1 MMATPNRNAANR
13 DEAKGAAHW
22 ALRLDEC
29 PILPPAEEAAFQL
42 WLAADPAHA
51 EELAAFQATLGDGA
65 LLAAMARFTPP
76 QREQTPSRRA
86 LLGGGI
92 AAALAVT
99 LATPLLLDRL
109 GGGRAEDTPI
119 RVPAGGSQRLDL
131 ADGSRL
137 TINGGTDLLT
147 SPDSRQVTLL
157 RGETYLEVAAAEGA
171 PFLIDCAAAR
181 IQSAVGA
188 FNLDVGSGL
197 TEISVYE
204 GTATVTAGSA
214 SLKLARGDRASLEGG
229 RLSGPTRF
237 DPLAGDFRNGWL
249 VTQGLTLAQL
259 AERLNRSAP
268 LPIRIQDKALAGR
281 RVAGRFKLTEP
292 EKLLASLGKLH
303 GFTVRRENG
312 ELDLRLA

>member
-22 ALRLDEC
+22 ALRLEEC

-76 QREQTPSRRA
+76 DRQPAPSRRA

-109 GGGRAEDTPI
+109 GGGHAEATPI

>member
-1 MMATPNRNAANR
+1 MMAKPDREAANR
-13 DEAKGAAHW
+13 DEARGAAHW

-29 PILPPAEEAAFQL
+29 PILPPAEEAEFQR

-51 EELAAFQATLGDGA
+51 GELAAFQATLIDHA
-65 LLAAMARFTPP
+65 LQAAMARFTPAP
-76 QREQTPSRRA
+76 RTATPSRRA

-92 AAALAVT
+92 AAALALT
-99 LATPLLLDRL
+99 LAAPLLLDRL
-109 GGGRAEDTPI
+109 GQGGTEATPV
-119 RVPAGGSQRLDL
+119 RVPVGGTQRLDL

-137 TINGGTDLLT
+137 TINGGSDLLT
-147 SPDSRQVTLL
+147 SPDGRQATLL
-157 RGETYLEVAAAEGA
+157 RGEAYLEVAPAEGV
-171 PFLIDCAAAR
+171 PFLIDCATAR

-229 RLSGPTRF
+229 RLRGPTRF

-268 LPIRIQDKALAGR
+268 LPIRIQDKALADR

>member
-1 MMATPNRNAANR
+1 MMTRANRKAANH
-13 DEAKGAAHW
+13 DEATGAAHW

-29 PILPPAEEAAFQL
+29 PALPPAEEAAFQL

-51 EELAAFQATLGDGA
+51 EELAAFQATLEDTA
-65 LLAAMARFTPP
+65 LLGAMARFTPP
-76 QREQTPSRRA
+76 DRHPAPSRRA

-92 AAALAVT
+92 AAALVVT

-109 GGGRAEDTPI
+109 GGGRAEATPI

-137 TINGGTDLLT
+137 TINGGSDLLT

-171 PFLIDCAAAR
+171 PFLIDCATAR

-204 GTATVTAGSA
+204 GIATVTAGSA

-312 ELDLRLA
+312 ALDLRLA